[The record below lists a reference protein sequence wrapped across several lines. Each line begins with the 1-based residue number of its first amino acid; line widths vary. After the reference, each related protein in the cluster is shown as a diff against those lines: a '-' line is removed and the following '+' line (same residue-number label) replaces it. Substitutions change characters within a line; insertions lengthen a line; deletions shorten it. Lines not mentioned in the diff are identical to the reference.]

1 MKCSD
6 FYNQIK
12 SVLVPTGFI
21 LNVHKCVANVYF
33 GNGYQVMFHD
43 HWNASG
49 INSLTLLQDINGW
62 RDSLDYVAAHYYV
75 MENGEKC
82 VSLSA
87 TPDRQ
92 FSNDVEKLH
101 IKNGQV
107 KIEGWAH

>member
-43 HWNASG
+43 H
-49 INSLTLLQDINGW
+49 
-62 RDSLDYVAAHYYV
+62 
-75 MENGEKC
+75 
-82 VSLSA
+82 
-87 TPDRQ
+87 
-92 FSNDVEKLH
+92 
-101 IKNGQV
+101 
-107 KIEGWAH
+107 